1 MSKID
6 RKQVYDKYDGH
17 CAYCGDKISI
27 KDMQVDHIIPK
38 RINGTDDLENLNPS
52 CRLCNHYKR
61 AETIDV
67 FRDWKLDGLIERL
80 RKIYIFNVA
89 EKYGM
94 VEVKNWDRK
103 FYFEKVKKED

>member
-6 RKQVYDKYDGH
+6 RKQVYDKYDGY